1 MSKTQD
7 IAELRAKAAKYRAI
21 ARQTVGQEKTAR
33 EILLLAAQFELRARE
48 MEQGE

>member
-21 ARQTVGQEKTAR
+21 ARQTIDHEQTAR
-33 EILLLAAQFELRARE
+33 EIFLLAAQFELQARE
-48 MEQGE
+48 MEQDE